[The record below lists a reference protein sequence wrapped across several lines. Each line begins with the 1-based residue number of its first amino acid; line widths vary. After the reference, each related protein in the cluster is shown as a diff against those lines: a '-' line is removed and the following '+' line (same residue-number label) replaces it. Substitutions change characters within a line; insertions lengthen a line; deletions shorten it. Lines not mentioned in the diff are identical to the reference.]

1 MKHRIDETKQETLE
15 RMLNRR
21 VLPALEQIV
30 KTIPDG
36 FEKALRQNS
45 KILAGVCQQNYEEDG
60 PANEGQLLLLDSG
73 ITRSYYY
80 DNKNCKERTSRISKR
95 NDLIIDIYSFLHG
108 TPRLNN
114 VQVLESGRALS
125 ISYANLKTLLHD
137 FKEMHTV
144 SLHLQAERERES
156 AHYQHLLK
164 VPLDERVALYLN
176 DNPGLPSRIN
186 NDYIAQYLDV
196 DRSNFS
202 SSYKR
207 YRAKKIE
214 ESAKI
219 QD

>member
-1 MKHRIDETKQETLE
+1 MKHRIDETKHETLE
-15 RMLNRR
+15 RMLNKR

-30 KTIPDG
+30 KTIPAG
-36 FEKALRQNS
+36 FEKALRQTC
-45 KILAGVCQQNYEEDG
+45 KILIGVCQQNYEEEG

-80 DNKNCKERTSRISKR
+80 DDKNSKERTSRISKR
-95 NDLIIDIYSFLHG
+95 NDLIIDIHSFLHG
-108 TPRLNN
+108 TARLNN

-125 ISYANLKTLLHD
+125 ISYTNLKTLLDD
-137 FKEMHTV
+137 FKEMHAV
-144 SLHLQAERERES
+144 SLYLQAERERES

-164 VPLDERVALYLN
+164 VPLDERVALYLK

-186 NDYIAQYLDV
+186 NDYIAQLLDI

-202 SSYKR
+202 SSHTR
-207 YRAKKIE
+207 YRVKQAE
-214 ESAKI
+214 ESANV